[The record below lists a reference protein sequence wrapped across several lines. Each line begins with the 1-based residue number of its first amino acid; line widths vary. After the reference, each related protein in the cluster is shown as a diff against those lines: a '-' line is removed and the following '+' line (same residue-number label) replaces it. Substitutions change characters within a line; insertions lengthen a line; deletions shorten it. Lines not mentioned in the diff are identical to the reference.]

1 MGKIEEEQMGIN
13 VSVYISPKQGI
24 LDPQGQA
31 ALGALRSLGFEEVE
45 EVRIGKY
52 ITLQLEDMDQEK
64 AEERL
69 REMCERL
76 LANPVIEDYRI
87 QIQE

>member
-1 MGKIEEEQMGIN
+1 MGIN

-52 ITLQLEDMDQEK
+52 ITLQLEDMDQGK